1 MRPVFCFIEEL
12 IYCSASGGND
22 PDSGACRAAGDG
34 SSRQPC
40 KEDRG
45 DLLGHDSRE
54 RWIGSSA

>member
-34 SSRQPC
+34 PSRQPC

-54 RWIGSSA
+54 R